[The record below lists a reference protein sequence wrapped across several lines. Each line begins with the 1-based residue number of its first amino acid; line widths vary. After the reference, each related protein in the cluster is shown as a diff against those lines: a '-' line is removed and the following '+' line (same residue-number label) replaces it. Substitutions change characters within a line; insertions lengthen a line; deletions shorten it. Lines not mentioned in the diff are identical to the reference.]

1 LRGAPGDR
9 GPARYVIVIDFAEAD
24 CPAAWPTMSSITSCG
39 SPAIADYRPTD
50 PQIAW
55 HLARFIENVRSIPAD
70 PVIVRQNWLSAYD
83 FVTDKG
89 AVTLNDYARS
99 NDPFTKVRK
108 IQVAVEISSVI
119 RASPESF
126 RVAWI
131 ERRYEDGS
139 LAATERWTDRNPHR
153 RRRYPAR
160 RRSPAQEPPRCVRPC
175 RQLVEGARLMRS
187 ASIVVLGLVTSM
199 LPGGATFKPPQIG
212 YDDPASRRCW
222 TPIPPNLCRWSSF
235 QSCCRCRASSSLLP
249 ECDRRPS
256 RRIRASGLTG
266 RTRPL
271 ASSRLHQCRP
281 GLSLQ

>member
-1 LRGAPGDR
+1 
-9 GPARYVIVIDFAEAD
+9 
-24 CPAAWPTMSSITSCG
+24 MSSITSCG

-119 RASPESF
+119 APRQRVFASP
-126 RVAWI
+126 
-131 ERRYEDGS
+131 GS
-139 LAATERWTDRNPHR
+139 SDATRTAA
-153 RRRYPAR
+153 
-160 RRSPAQEPPRCVRPC
+160 SPRPSAGRTAILTVVVDTPRDADHAQEPPRCVRPC

-199 LPGGATFKPPQIG
+199 LPGCATFKPPQIG
-212 YDDPASRRCW
+212 
-222 TPIPPNLCRWSSF
+222 
-235 QSCCRCRASSSLLP
+235 
-249 ECDRRPS
+249 
-256 RRIRASGLTG
+256 
-266 RTRPL
+266 
-271 ASSRLHQCRP
+271 
-281 GLSLQ
+281 